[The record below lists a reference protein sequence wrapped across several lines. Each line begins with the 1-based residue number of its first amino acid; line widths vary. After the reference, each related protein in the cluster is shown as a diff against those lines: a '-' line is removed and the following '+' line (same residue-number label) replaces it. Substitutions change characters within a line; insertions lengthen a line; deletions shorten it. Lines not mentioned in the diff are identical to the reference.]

1 MRDAGPYSK
10 FAVGST
16 IIVKPGTEPNI
27 KSTYSGINIE
37 NASYPVGTCAER
49 VAIGMFANVE

>member
-16 IIVKPGTEPNI
+16 IIVKPGTEPNV

-37 NASYPVGTCAER
+37 NASYPVGTCA
-49 VAIGMFANVE
+49 